1 MHGRVMTVGLAA
13 ALLALAGCAAFSGDG
28 DRAGAQVSAEELVA
42 TLPPEQRAQITEAE
56 NALREADQQVVR
68 AEEAVKLAEGRTRM
82 SRADLDAR
90 KAAVE
95 RAQAQVDLVKK
106 QHQAQLSG
114 TPVSGQAPADVQGAQ
129 KQVADAEHAVE
140 VARWEH
146 ERAQAISQLRRDEQA
161 YAEAFLKTARELV
174 DVRKAEAEMAKTQVA
189 SQATPDAL
197 PGVANPNIARAQAK
211 LREEQAGLARAR
223 AEATERLA
231 RVQLGQRGMAKWQS
245 GPPAQASAGAPGRSG
260 AAQLTAEPR
269 RVEPEPLPWPAPW
282 EQGQAAGGQ
291 TPGPSGTPAPA
302 SGAGTRSP
310 ATQQ

>member
-1 MHGRVMTVGLAA
+1 MHGRVMTAGLAA
-13 ALLALAGCAAFSGDG
+13 ALLALAGCAAFSGG
-28 DRAGAQVSAEELVA
+28 DRTGAQVSADEVTA

-56 NALREADQQVVR
+56 NALREAEQQAVR

-82 SRADLDAR
+82 SRADVDAR

-95 RAQAQVDLVKK
+95 RAQAQADLVKK

-114 TPVSGQAPADVQGAQ
+114 TPGSGQAPADVQAAQ
-129 KQVADAEHAVE
+129 NQVADAQHAVE

-146 ERAQAISQLRRDEQA
+146 DRAQAMAQLRRDEQA
-161 YAEAFLKTARELV
+161 YAESFLKTARELV
-174 DVRKAEAEMAKTQVA
+174 EARRAEVDLAKAQVA
-189 SQATPDAL
+189 SQATPDAV
-197 PGVANPNIARAQAK
+197 PGVANPNVARAQAK
-211 LREEQAGLARAR
+211 MREEQAGLARAR
-223 AEATERLA
+223 AEATERLS

-245 GPPAQASAGAPGRSG
+245 GPPQRTSAGAPGRSG